1 MASTLRS
8 VDDVRRRI
16 LAAAGA
22 RFSLYGYG
30 KTNVAEIA
38 ADCRMS
44 PGNLY
49 RYFKNK
55 ADIAEVIM
63 REAMDQVLGELRSVF
78 ALPHMS
84 TAGQF
89 REFVLREMHFTYEQ
103 LETYPT
109 LQEQVRDPQGKGPML
124 AQEYLARSRELL
136 AHILRAGVATGEF
149 AVDDVDAAASFV
161 QDATFKF
168 RYPQLHSRC
177 SVTELEPQAEGVIQL
192 LLGGLVRR

>member
-1 MASTLRS
+1 MASTLKS
-8 VDDVRRRI
+8 IDDVRRRI
-16 LAAAGA
+16 LDAAGG
-22 RFSLYGYG
+22 RFSQYGYG

-63 REAMDQVLGELRSVF
+63 REAMDETLEALQSVF
-78 ALPHMS
+78 ALPHLTM
-84 TAGQF
+84 AGQF
-89 REFVLREMHFTYEQ
+89 REFVLREMHFTFEQ

-124 AQEYLARSRELL
+124 AQEYLTRSRELL
-136 AHILRAGVATGEF
+136 AQILKTGIAAGEF
-149 AVDDVDAAASFV
+149 SIEDPDAAASYI
-161 QDATFKF
+161 QDATMKF
-168 RYPQLHSRC
+168 RYPQLHVQC
-177 SVTELEPQAEGVIQL
+177 GLTELEPQLEGVIQL
-192 LLGGLVRR
+192 LLTGLQKR

>member
-1 MASTLRS
+1 MASTLKS

-16 LAAAGA
+16 LDAAGG
-22 RFSLYGYG
+22 RFSQYGYG

-63 REAMDQVLGELRSVF
+63 REAMDQVLEELRSVF
-78 ALPHMS
+78 ALPHL
-84 TAGQF
+84 TIAGQF
-89 REFVLREMHFTYEQ
+89 REFVLRELHFTFEQ

-124 AQEYLARSRELL
+124 AQEYLAKSLGLL
-136 AHILRAGVATGEF
+136 AEILKAGVAAGEF
-149 AVDDVDAAASFV
+149 TVEDPDAAASYI
-161 QDATFKF
+161 QDATFRF
-168 RYPQLHSRC
+168 RYPQLHNPC
-177 SVTELEPQAEGVIQL
+177 DVQELEPHLEGVIQL
-192 LLGGLVRR
+192 LLTGLQKR

>member
-8 VDDVRRRI
+8 MDDVRRRI
-16 LAAAGA
+16 LDAAGA
-22 RFSLYGYG
+22 RFSQYGYG

-63 REAMDQVLGELRSVF
+63 REAMDQVLEELRSVF
-78 ALPHMS
+78 ALPHL
-84 TAGQF
+84 TKAGQF
-89 REFVLREMHFTYEQ
+89 REFVLREMQFTYDQ

-109 LQEQVRDPQGKGPML
+109 LQEQVREPQGKGPML
-124 AQEYLARSRELL
+124 AEEYLSRSRALMAE
-136 AHILRAGVATGEF
+136 ILRAGIDAGEF
-149 AVDDVDAAASFV
+149 AIDDPDAAASYI
-161 QDATFKF
+161 QDATFRF
-168 RYPQLHSRC
+168 RYPQLHSVC
-177 SVTELEPQAEGVIQL
+177 SLTDLEPQIEGVIQL
-192 LLGGLVRR
+192 LLTGLQKR

>member
-1 MASTLRS
+1 MASTLKS
-8 VDDVRRRI
+8 MDDVRRRI
-16 LAAAGA
+16 LDAAGG
-22 RFSLYGYG
+22 RFSQYGYS

-63 REAMDQVLGELRSVF
+63 REAMDETLQALQSVF
-78 ALPHMS
+78 ALPHL
-84 TAGQF
+84 TLAGQF
-89 REFVLREMHFTYEQ
+89 REFVLREMQFTYDQ

-124 AQEYLARSRELL
+124 AQEYLLRSRDLL
-136 AHILRAGVATGEF
+136 AQILKAGIDAGEF
-149 AVDDVDAAASFV
+149 TIEDPDAAASYI
-161 QDATFKF
+161 QDATLKF
-168 RYPQLHSRC
+168 RYPQLHVQC
-177 SVTELEPQAEGVIQL
+177 SLTELEPQLEGVIQL
-192 LLGGLVRR
+192 LLSGLQKR